1 MDGYFPNEGSYKLS
15 GLRNNRHNRLIHGKL
30 NSHGIKTFDQTVTK
44 IWPNTG
50 WKWFCVLV
58 NAIYIKSYG
67 GQLGLVPRFGSRY
80 VFRLFHFAIFDVF
93 ICPWAGVMDCDIAAV
108 PGPKVN
114 HIFHASL
121 SFAASLLSS

>member
-1 MDGYFPNEGSYKLS
+1 MVTFQTREVTNFPVYETIDTIAWYMANSTVMESKLLTKLS
-15 GLRNNRHNRLIHGKL
+15 
-30 NSHGIKTFDQTVTK
+30 
-44 IWPNTG
+44 P
-50 WKWFCVLV
+50 
-58 NAIYIKSYG
+58 KSGPIPAG
-67 GQLGLVPRFGSRY
+67 GQLGMVPNFGRRY

-121 SFAASLLSS
+121 SFAASFLST